1 LDYLPFTFIAKIN
14 SNDFKENFKSF
25 TYIFNKIKRFI
36 EKENKKEKEIKEI
49 NKEIKEKEKDKEKNK
64 DNNEKKT
71 KKEYYGDLFTNEIND
86 FKAKKKKT
94 KKEYYGDLFT
104 NEINDFKAKNTEIKI
119 PSTHYSGYNLWLLKP
134 ENLYGGKCIQIFDSI
149 EELEK
154 LLKKFSDGIDDY
166 NSMKLKEEEVDD
178 SMEENE
184 DDEDKKNND
193 VNVNKIRYRAS
204 SVLVQKY
211 IESPLLYYGRKFDV
225 RMWVLITH
233 NLDVFMFK

>member
-1 LDYLPFTFIAKIN
+1 MDYLPFTFIAKIN

-64 DNNEKKT
+64 DNN
-71 KKEYYGDLFTNEIND
+71 
-86 FKAKKKKT
+86 KKKT